1 MPELDRG
8 TARAL
13 TEAGYMPLR
22 DYIRMYGA
30 VDAAEA
36 AADTTNRPATVSAR
50 PHRSQSLIGQVANP
64 LWAAKYG
71 VTQPRRRARR

>member
-22 DYIRMYGA
+22 DYIRMYGD
-30 VDAAEA
+30 VEAAEA
-36 AADTTNRPATVSAR
+36 AATANRPDAIGALKPSR
-50 PHRSQSLIGQVANP
+50 SLIDQVASP
-64 LWAAKYG
+64 LWAARYG
-71 VTQPRRRARR
+71 VTRAHRRMHG